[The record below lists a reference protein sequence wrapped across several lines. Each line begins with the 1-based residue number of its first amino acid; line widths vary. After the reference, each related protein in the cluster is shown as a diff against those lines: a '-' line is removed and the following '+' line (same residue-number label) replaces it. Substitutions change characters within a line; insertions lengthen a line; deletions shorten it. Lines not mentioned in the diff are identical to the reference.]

1 MYSGTKM
8 LFPHSPLSV
17 ALSCCRRPL
26 LFLFFPLGGNRAK
39 DGGGGG
45 GGGESLAVQQYL
57 DLEEGGRDPAAPAE
71 RETN

>member
-1 MYSGTKM
+1 M

-26 LFLFFPLGGNRAK
+26 LLLLLLFPLGGNRAK
-39 DGGGGG
+39 DGR

-57 DLEEGGRDPAAPAE
+57 DLDEGERDPAAPAE